1 MEINYSYI
9 IGIVVALG
17 LAIWLFLIE
26 LRLKKFFNGKK
37 ANDLEGVLHNLTDEL
52 KKLNV
57 SKEET
62 AKYLETVE
70 KRLKQS
76 IQHVGAVRFNPF
88 GDAGSN
94 QSFAIAFLNEKG
106 DGVIVSSFYSRENVR
121 VYAKPV
127 KNWQSEYALTEEE
140 KQAIDE
146 ARRAE

>member
-1 MEINYSYI
+1 MDINYSYV
-9 IGIVVALG
+9 IGVIVALG

-37 ANDLEGVLHNLTDEL
+37 ANDLESVLHNLTDEL

-57 SKEET
+57 SKDDT

-70 KRLKQS
+70 RRLKQS
-76 IQHVGAVRFNPF
+76 IQHVGVVRFNPF

-106 DGVIVSSFYSRENVR
+106 DGVIISCFYSRENVR

-127 KNWQSEYALTEEE
+127 KNWESEYSLTDEE
-140 KQAIDE
+140 KQAISE
-146 ARRAE
+146 AKNEI

>member
-1 MEINYSYI
+1 MDINYSYV
-9 IGIVVALG
+9 IGIIVALG

-37 ANDLEGVLHNLTDEL
+37 ANDLESVLHNLTDEL

-57 SKEET
+57 SKDDT

-70 KRLKQS
+70 RRLKQS
-76 IQHVGAVRFNPF
+76 IQHVGVVRFNPF

-106 DGVIVSSFYSRENVR
+106 DGVIISCFYSRENVR

-127 KNWQSEYALTEEE
+127 KNWESEYSLTDEE
-140 KQAIDE
+140 KQAISE
-146 ARRAE
+146 AKNEI

>member
-1 MEINYSYI
+1 MDINYSYV
-9 IGIVVALG
+9 IGIIVALG
-17 LAIWLFLIE
+17 LAVWLFLIE

-57 SKEET
+57 SKDDT

-70 KRLKQS
+70 RRLKQS
-76 IQHVGAVRFNPF
+76 IQHVGVVRFNPF

-106 DGVIVSSFYSRENVR
+106 DGVIISCFYSRENVR
-121 VYAKPV
+121 VYSKPV
-127 KNWQSEYALTEEE
+127 KNWESEYSLTDEE
-140 KQAIDE
+140 KQAISE
-146 ARRAE
+146 AKNA